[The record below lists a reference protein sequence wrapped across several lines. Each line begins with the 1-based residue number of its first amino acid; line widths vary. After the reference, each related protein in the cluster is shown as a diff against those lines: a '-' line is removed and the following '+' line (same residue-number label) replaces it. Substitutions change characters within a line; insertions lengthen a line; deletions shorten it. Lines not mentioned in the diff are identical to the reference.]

1 MNALSSSISPTP
13 FARFVLLVAGLVVV
27 IAGMKA
33 ANSLLNALFLG
44 ILLTTVCIPLKR
56 AFQKRGMKPFAA
68 FALTFLISILV
79 GVGVV
84 LFILISIVQVI
95 GQLPQYEASLNAIVS
110 SVRQQLMTWGLDPNA
125 LLDIGVVP
133 VETLF
138 SVIRQAFSSIFS
150 AISLVVLAYLF
161 LLYLLWESD
170 DIARRASIAAG
181 ENNLFVIKTTQFI
194 VSSQRYIVS
203 RTVLGAVI
211 AVLQTALMLVM
222 GVDFALLWGF
232 LSLICNYIPNVGF
245 IIGIIPPA
253 AILFLEQGLWPTVIF
268 ITLYT
273 VINNVVENF
282 ITPRYIGTQVNLS
295 PLFTFSA
302 VIFWTFVLGPMGAI
316 LGVPITLF
324 IKQVLIETDF
334 SMSSISALM
343 SVSLPT
349 PLQPEPA
356 ANAPPPPDETV
367 PD

>member
-1 MNALSSSISPTP
+1 MNPLNNNTFLTP
-13 FARFVLLVAGLVVV
+13 FVRFVLLVAGLVVV

-33 ANSLLNALFLG
+33 ASSLLNALFLG
-44 ILLTTVCIPLKR
+44 ILLTAVCIPLKHI
-56 AFQKRGMKPFAA
+56 FQQRGMKPFVA
-68 FALTFLISILV
+68 FALTFLITILV
-79 GVGVV
+79 GVGVL
-84 LFILISIVQVI
+84 LFIIISILQVI
-95 GQLPQYEASLNAIVS
+95 GQLPQYEASLNAIVEG
-110 SVRQQLMTWGLDPNA
+110 VRQQLTLWGLDPNA

-138 SVIRQAFSSIFS
+138 SVIRQALSSVFS
-150 AISLVVLAYLF
+150 AVSLVVLAYLF

-170 DIARRASIAAG
+170 DIARRANVAVG
-181 ENNLFVIKTTQFI
+181 KDNPFVAKTTQFI
-194 VSSQRYIVS
+194 VSSQRYIMS
-203 RTVLGAVI
+203 RTVLGAAI

-253 AILFLEQGLWPTVIF
+253 AILFLEQGLWPMVIF
-268 ITLYT
+268 IILYT

-282 ITPRYIGTQVNLS
+282 VTPRYIGTQVNLS

-324 IKQVLIETDF
+324 IKQVLVETDF
-334 SMSSISALM
+334 SMSGISALM
-343 SVSLPT
+343 SVAL
-349 PLQPEPA
+349 PA
-356 ANAPPPPDETV
+356 ASPPPAETL
-367 PD
+367 PE

>member
-1 MNALSSSISPTP
+1 MNPLNGNTFPTP
-13 FARFVLLVAGLVVV
+13 FVRFVLVVAGLVVV

-33 ANSLLNALFLG
+33 ANNILNALFLG

-56 AFQKRGMKPFAA
+56 VFQRRGMKPFAA

-79 GVGVV
+79 GVGVL
-84 LFILISIVQVI
+84 LFIVISILQVV
-95 GQLPQYEASLNAIVS
+95 GQLPQYEASLNAIVDT
-110 SVRQQLMTWGLDPNA
+110 VRQQFVVWGVDPNA

-133 VETLF
+133 VETIF
-138 SVIRQAFSSIFS
+138 GVIRQALSGVLSVV
-150 AISLVVLAYLF
+150 SLVVLAYLF

-170 DIARRASIAAG
+170 DIARRARIAVG

-194 VSSQRYIVS
+194 VSSQRYILS

-211 AVLQTALMLVM
+211 ATLQTVLMLVM

-253 AILFLEQGLWPTVIF
+253 AILFLEQGLWPMVIF
-268 ITLYT
+268 IILYT
-273 VINNVVENF
+273 IINNVIENF

-334 SMSSISALM
+334 SMTGISALM
-343 SVSLPT
+343 SVALPT
-349 PLQPEPA
+349 PLQPASASPPA
-356 ANAPPPPDETV
+356 ETL
-367 PD
+367 PE